1 MLFLDLSQTPAGQP
15 EQCANYS
22 PAGTTKTAT
31 GPEMHWDSESVYLLI
46 SVGYANRLI
55 AARVASE
62 DRGMGSQ
69 QCRMDFMLGHGYEEF
84 DNLELVAFCCDAG
97 TGLLAIIGIHDTS
110 AGPAAGGCRIMRYAT
125 FADALAD
132 VLRLSKGM
140 TYKAIMAG
148 LPLGG
153 GKAVILADPRKEK
166 TPELLMAFAERV
178 AWLGGTFITGED
190 VGTTVAD
197 IEVMRR
203 VTPHVRGIPANGPGD
218 PSPMTALGVLK
229 GIEAAVK
236 YQLRA
241 HDLKGIRVIVQGL
254 GAVGWRLSKLLR
266 DAGAILIASD
276 IDLER
281 TEKARIQLDAT
292 IVPPDHCAAA
302 EADVYAPC
310 ALGGILS
317 QRTIA
322 DLRVSIVAGAAN
334 NQLATAEDGRRL
346 ADRGVLYA
354 PDYVI
359 NAGGLISGALEGPS
373 FDHAE
378 LLERVGQIPKTLR
391 DLFTR
396 AEAEKLPTSIVADLT
411 AQERLAQ
418 ARAPKNG
425 NARVATT

>member
-1 MLFLDLSQTPAGQP
+1 
-15 EQCANYS
+15 
-22 PAGTTKTAT
+22 
-31 GPEMHWDSESVYLLI
+31 MHWDSESVYLLI

-55 AARVASE
+55 AARVPPD
-62 DRGMGSQ
+62 DRGMGSR
-69 QCRMDFMLGHGYEEF
+69 QCPMDFMLGHGHEEF
-84 DNLELVAFCCDAG
+84 DNHELVAFCCDAG
-97 TGLLAIIGIHDTS
+97 TGLLAIIAIHDTS

-241 HDLKGIRVIVQGL
+241 HDLKGIRVIVQDWEPWDG
-254 GAVGWRLSKLLR
+254 GSQSFSATPALSLSLR
-266 DAGAILIASD
+266 TSTLN
-276 IDLER
+276 
-281 TEKARIQLDAT
+281 ARKKREYSSMLQSYRPTTVL
-292 IVPPDHCAAA
+292 P
-302 EADVYAPC
+302 
-310 ALGGILS
+310 
-317 QRTIA
+317 
-322 DLRVSIVAGAAN
+322 
-334 NQLATAEDGRRL
+334 RRL
-346 ADRGVLYA
+346 MFTPLVH
-354 PDYVI
+354 
-359 NAGGLISGALEGPS
+359 SEGY
-373 FDHAE
+373 
-378 LLERVGQIPKTLR
+378 
-391 DLFTR
+391 
-396 AEAEKLPTSIVADLT
+396 
-411 AQERLAQ
+411 
-418 ARAPKNG
+418 
-425 NARVATT
+425 

>member
-1 MLFLDLSQTPAGQP
+1 
-15 EQCANYS
+15 
-22 PAGTTKTAT
+22 
-31 GPEMHWDSESVYLLI
+31 
-46 SVGYANRLI
+46 
-55 AARVASE
+55 
-62 DRGMGSQ
+62 
-69 QCRMDFMLGHGYEEF
+69 MDFMLGHGHEEF
-84 DNLELVAFCCDAG
+84 DNHELVAFCRDAG
-97 TGLLAIIGIHDTS
+97 TGLSAIIAIHDTS
-110 AGPAAGGCRIMRYAT
+110 AGPAAGGCRMMRYAT
-125 FADALAD
+125 FADALTD

-148 LPLGG
+148 MPFGG

-178 AWLGGTFITGED
+178 ARLGGTFITGED

-229 GIEAAVK
+229 GIETAVK
-236 YQLRA
+236 HQLRA

-266 DAGAILIASD
+266 NAGAILIASD
-276 IDLER
+276 IDLELM
-281 TEKARIQLDAT
+281 EKARTQLGAT
-292 IVPPDHCAAA
+292 IVPPDHSPAA

-310 ALGGILS
+310 ALGGTLS
-317 QRTIA
+317 ERTIG

-418 ARAPKNG
+418 ARAQKQKRGGIYPQ
-425 NARVATT
+425 